1 MVFIFIY
8 LETQREQQKKIE
20 QYFPKLLA
28 SVFFPVVYTYD
39 HITCINSLNDF
50 PMERDYIYYFLSFFI
65 YFSRFFVHFWFK
77 FLPNVLLLKMYQKNE
92 CISHIEGHVVCSY
105 ISKHI

>member
-8 LETQREQQKKIE
+8 LKTQPKQQQKIE

-50 PMERDYIYYFLSFFI
+50 PMERDYIYYYFLSLFFSL
-65 YFSRFFVHFWFK
+65 FLHFWFEL
-77 FLPNVLLLKMYQKNE
+77 LPNVLLLKIYPKE
-92 CISHIEGHVVCSY
+92 
-105 ISKHI
+105 